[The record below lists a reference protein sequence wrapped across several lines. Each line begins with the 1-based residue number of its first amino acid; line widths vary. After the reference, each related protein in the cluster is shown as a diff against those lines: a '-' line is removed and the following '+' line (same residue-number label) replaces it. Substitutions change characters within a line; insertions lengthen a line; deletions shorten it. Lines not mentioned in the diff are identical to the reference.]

1 MYNRCAVVHY
11 MFDNIYF
18 NTSKLQRIQSSFFLN
33 IYLYFQFNSEV
44 NPVSCFETFVQA
56 NLRNKEVSSGVKMRA
71 IWAPGNKKIEGPI
84 FFFVFVVCFCFFSV
98 PDLVS
103 LISFYIRYWN
113 EPTFSRV
120 IWTLGGNILWAL
132 AKVWGQLPQWPAL
145 LWHLGKLLKSCPDF

>member
-11 MFDNIYF
+11 MFDNIHF

-71 IWAPGNKKIEGPI
+71 IWTPGNKKLRAP
-84 FFFVFVVCFCFFSV
+84 FFFCFLFLFFFFSAR
-98 PDLVS
+98 
-103 LISFYIRYWN
+103 FG
-113 EPTFSRV
+113 FSDIFLHQV
-120 IWTLGGNILWAL
+120 LKWANILKGHLDSWSYTVRPL
-132 AKVWGQLPQWPAL
+132 FKTLHNTVKHMNLPTVV
-145 LWHLGKLLKSCPDF
+145 